1 MLWELDED
9 QRDRL
14 GRLRETACW
23 GWALDHVGRDSEEAD
38 LLRQVR
44 GNIERAHRLFSRVP
58 EKARELLDEITR
70 DFAELLI
77 LRPDVLL
84 ALGVRLEDV

>member
-1 MLWELDED
+1 MWELDDD

-14 GRLRETACW
+14 GRLLDTACW

-38 LLRQVR
+38 LLRQLR
-44 GNIERAHRLFSRVP
+44 GNVKHAHRLFARAP
-58 EKARELLDEITR
+58 EKARDLLDAIGR

-77 LRPDVLL
+77 LRPDVML